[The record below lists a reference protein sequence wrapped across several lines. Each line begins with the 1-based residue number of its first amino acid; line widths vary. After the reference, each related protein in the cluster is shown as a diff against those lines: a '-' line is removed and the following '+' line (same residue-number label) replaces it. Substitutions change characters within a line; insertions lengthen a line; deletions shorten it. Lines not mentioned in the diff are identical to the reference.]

1 MPVLL
6 RNTLLIV
13 LGKKKS
19 LEKKKKNKAGF
30 KALKVNASDE
40 YNFACPQV
48 KVTHFQTGALTG

>member
-19 LEKKKKNKAGF
+19 LEKKKNKAGF